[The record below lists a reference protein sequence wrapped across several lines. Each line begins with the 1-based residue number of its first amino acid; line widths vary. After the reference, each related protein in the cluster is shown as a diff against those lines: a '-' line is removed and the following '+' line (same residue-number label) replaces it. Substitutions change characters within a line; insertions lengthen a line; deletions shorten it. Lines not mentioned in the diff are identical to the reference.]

1 MNGASIL
8 VIDQGCDNDQLLVS
22 LSKNGAKWLSP
33 VGWTDQQKVALLDCR
48 SNGERTEIDIPAEF
62 TRDINDHSGRFNEA
76 FEKEALRAIERRR
89 YKPKTMNGIAVE
101 SKGQKKRIV
110 FRAE

>member
-1 MNGASIL
+1 MGLQGKNTMNGASIL

-48 SNGERTEIDIPAEF
+48 PNGE
-62 TRDINDHSGRFNEA
+62 
-76 FEKEALRAIERRR
+76 
-89 YKPKTMNGIAVE
+89 
-101 SKGQKKRIV
+101 
-110 FRAE
+110 